1 MPTAC
6 WTAYNT
12 RCPVEAAPEAESY
25 VDLEA
30 DYEGGD
36 GGGDACL
43 AVAEEMFEWQQ
54 QARNLVLLMLEAC
67 GRDADMKRRV
77 LDHLE
82 TVVRDVQLM
91 VEQASGATRA
101 SGAGIRPFYDLQKK
115 N

>member
-1 MPTAC
+1 MSGSG
-6 WTAYNT
+6 
-12 RCPVEAAPEAESY
+12 R
-25 VDLEA
+25 
-30 DYEGGD
+30 GD
-36 GGGDACL
+36 
-43 AVAEEMFEWQQ
+43 VEWQQ

-115 N
+115 IEMCHTIVMVPEAL